1 MKISAH
7 DTDSVQTV
15 GMLFVSVSILLVTLL
30 GNLTVMIR
38 VLIRER
44 STPTVS
50 NKYISSL
57 VTSDFIMGVLVMPGM
72 VLLVSHGYWPLG
84 SSMCSVWIFL
94 NFYFG
99 NVSILRLCLIA
110 YDRYLAIVHPLRYRC
125 IPNPRFR
132 AYKLIGVTWC
142 VACVAAST
150 LTIVRS
156 MAIHTS
162 NSTDEH
168 YYNYTAKHQH
178 ACHIDTP
185 SYYALF
191 HCLLTFHAPAIIML
205 YMYVKSHC
213 RLKGQLK
220 LMMNKKCGF
229 GARRVS
235 AGELIQQ
242 TRQRDIIQDGA
253 QGCTVNTM
261 GPFPD
266 GETVKTTRPLR
277 DGESVNTTGP
287 LRDGESVNTTGPLPD
302 GESVNTT
309 GPLPDGESVNTT
321 GPLRDGESVN
331 TTGPLPDGESVNTTG
346 PLRDG
351 ESVNTTGPLRDGE
364 SVNTTGPLRDG
375 ESVNT
380 TGPLPDGKSV
390 NTTGPLRDGESVN
403 TTGPLP
409 DGESVNTTG
418 PLRDGESVN
427 TTGPLPDG
435 ESVNTTG
442 PLPDGKSVN
451 TTGPLRD
458 GESVNTTGPLR
469 DGESVNTTGPL
480 PDGESV
486 NTTGPLP
493 DGESVNTTGPLR
505 DGESVNTT
513 GPLRDGESVNTTGP
527 LRDGESVNTTGP
539 LPDGKAV
546 NTTGPLRDGE
556 SVNTTGP
563 LPDGESVNTTGPLR
577 DGESVNTTG
586 PLRDGESVN
595 TTGPLPD
602 GESVNTTQPLPDGK
616 SFNTTG
622 PLRDGE
628 SVNTT
633 GPLPNGESFNTT
645 GPLRDGESVNTT
657 GPLCDGESVDTTGPL
672 RDGKSVNTT
681 APLRDG
687 ESVNTTGP
695 LRDGES
701 VNTTGPLRNKDHS
714 NIPEDTHVTH
724 GDRPTFTA
732 KHATTDHTSIK
743 RTQFDTRFL
752 SDSKKTTVSHK
763 IRSGDRPTYDVSGG
777 KVQLLAIRVEEQLVL
792 RADALTKHAA
802 NNTSQMYCG
811 NVSVTSEEQAKPSE
825 LMTICT
831 HRRTDKN
838 NILTDSKHTTNEP
851 AGKDN
856 LPGYRDSGNVHPDDT
871 TVKTDETLARC
882 MYDEPGGG
890 VIENI
895 GSQSTIAEIGAE
907 EETRPGKV
915 ELKSALSE
923 KRRCRGLQRSLR
935 ILGLM
940 ITSFM
945 VCSLPFS
952 ICWPI
957 WSICPTC
964 ISYKASSHVF
974 LLLYI
979 NASTYP
985 FIYLITQSKVKHRI
999 IALFRCK

>member
-125 IPNPRFR
+125 IPNPRYR

-242 TRQRDIIQDGA
+242 TRQRDIIEDGA
-253 QGCTVNTM
+253 QGCTVNTR

-309 GPLPDGESVNTT
+309 GPLRDGESVNTTGPLPNGESVNTTRPLPDGESFNTTGPLRDGESVNTTRPLPDGESFNTT

-331 TTGPLPDGESVNTTG
+331 TTGPLCDGESVNTTG

-380 TGPLPDGKSV
+380 TR
-390 NTTGPLRDGESVN
+390 PLRDGESVN
-403 TTGPLP
+403 TTGPLH
-409 DGESVNTTG
+409 
-418 PLRDGESVN
+418 
-427 TTGPLPDG
+427 
-435 ESVNTTG
+435 
-442 PLPDGKSVN
+442 
-451 TTGPLRD
+451 
-458 GESVNTTGPLR
+458 
-469 DGESVNTTGPL
+469 
-480 PDGESV
+480 
-486 NTTGPLP
+486 
-493 DGESVNTTGPLR
+493 
-505 DGESVNTT
+505 
-513 GPLRDGESVNTTGP
+513 
-527 LRDGESVNTTGP
+527 
-539 LPDGKAV
+539 
-546 NTTGPLRDGE
+546 
-556 SVNTTGP
+556 
-563 LPDGESVNTTGPLR
+563 
-577 DGESVNTTG
+577 
-586 PLRDGESVN
+586 
-595 TTGPLPD
+595 
-602 GESVNTTQPLPDGK
+602 
-616 SFNTTG
+616 
-622 PLRDGE
+622 
-628 SVNTT
+628 
-633 GPLPNGESFNTT
+633 
-645 GPLRDGESVNTT
+645 
-657 GPLCDGESVDTTGPL
+657 
-672 RDGKSVNTT
+672 
-681 APLRDG
+681 
-687 ESVNTTGP
+687 
-695 LRDGES
+695 
-701 VNTTGPLRNKDHS
+701 NKDHS

-763 IRSGDRPTYDVSGG
+763 IRSGDRPTYEVSGG

-825 LMTICT
+825 LMPICT
-831 HRRTDKN
+831 HRRTDKK
-838 NILTDSKHTTNEP
+838 NILTDGKHTTNEP

-856 LPGYRDSGNVHPDDT
+856 LPGDRDSGNVHPDDT

-923 KRRCRGLQRSLR
+923 KRRCRRLQRSLR
-935 ILGLM
+935 ILGVM